1 MLALEYIT
9 RVKNDLKKI
18 SMGISLTSVQ
28 RYRLDTDTRPK
39 RVVFMHRFLSFF
51 FILAKAT
58 GSFLVHQSSSKP
70 HLQIEKT
77 PLAKRAAKVEP
88 GVMRPQT
95 AVHSEPSEYVAR
107 GGPY

>member
-1 MLALEYIT
+1 
-9 RVKNDLKKI
+9 
-18 SMGISLTSVQ
+18 MGISLTSVQ

-39 RVVFMHRFLSFF
+39 RVVFMHRFLSLF

-77 PLAKRAAKVEP
+77 PLAKRAESGAGRDASTDSSPLRAESRSAWRAILIIKHTGAK
-88 GVMRPQT
+88 
-95 AVHSEPSEYVAR
+95 
-107 GGPY
+107 